1 MGKRGKGA
9 YPSKQTVNLAACGN
23 AMENVEHILPVTF
36 LCFALLAAI
45 TGFCIIWPVKE
56 IHAAQ
61 AELEKKR
68 TELSRYQEYNEDYR
82 QIEEA
87 YQEYF
92 RTYLTQEEASL
103 ADRSKIV
110 RLLEEK
116 TTAYGVVKYVDI
128 EENICQVV
136 IEEIPLSAVSQLAVE
151 LESDPL
157 IQQVAVSIETA
168 GENRAG
174 EGKTQTVTVDFMIVL
189 AEPDTISTEGR

>member
-1 MGKRGKGA
+1 M
-9 YPSKQTVNLAACGN
+9 
-23 AMENVEHILPVTF
+23 
-36 LCFALLAAI
+36 
-45 TGFCIIWPVKE
+45 
-56 IHAAQ
+56 
-61 AELEKKR
+61 
-68 TELSRYQEYNEDYR
+68 DYR

-151 LESDPL
+151 LEADPL

-168 GENRAG
+168 GENRVG